1 MVRKWLEPPS
11 RQVSDRFLLGGW
23 LWSTE
28 VLRRVLLKMFPG
40 SSCRDDVQV
49 AWKNRGWLMSHARCL
64 LGKRKGRYKLLVGGL
79 EHVLFSII
87 YGIILPIDF
96 HIFQRG
102 RSTTNQTSSIWKSA
116 HLWAMASL
124 AVSAGPSLHVP
135 WQNCF
140 EGPGR
145 VYTSDEDLGVPK
157 MGVPQ

>member
-1 MVRKWLEPPS
+1 MIGTPIPSGQWPFFVGGMAYRSTEESAFSFWRCFQVQVVGMMSKWLEI
-11 RQVSDRFLLGGW
+11 D
-23 LWSTE
+23 
-28 VLRRVLLKMFPG
+28 
-40 SSCRDDVQV
+40 
-49 AWKNRGWLMSHARCL
+49 RGWLMSHAPCL

-102 RSTTNQTSSIWKSA
+102 RSTTNQTSSSWKSA